1 LPGAPISAKAYGV
14 NINLRVEMADHRVPA
29 TGHPDMDYA
38 EHDKTYA
45 MFVSLT
51 KWVVIASA
59 VLLIFMAYFLL

>member
-1 LPGAPISAKAYGV
+1 
-14 NINLRVEMADHRVPA
+14 MADHQVPA

-38 EHDKTYA
+38 EHEKTYA

-51 KWVVIASA
+51 KWVVIASV